1 MVKQVSGERIGK
13 GMSFFMF
20 GGEIARSLG
29 PLVILGAVSLWGL
42 EGTWKLI
49 PFGLLS
55 SFILF
60 LRFRKI
66 PISHEFKHE
75 KKQVGI
81 FNTFKYHI
89 PLFSSIAGIIFFNSL
104 IKGALT
110 TFLPIFLTSKGG
122 SLWLGGISLS
132 VLQLAGAVGT
142 FTSGTISDKIGR
154 KKTLLIMAVVNP
166 VLMLAF
172 VYSNDLLR
180 FPLLLILGL
189 FLFASTP
196 VLLAVVNDTKSE
208 HPAFINGIFMTVN
221 FSFSAIGIFCVGL
234 TADLIGLETTY
245 LISALCGVITLLFI
259 LNLFKSK

>member
-1 MVKQVSGERIGK
+1 
-13 GMSFFMF
+13 
-20 GGEIARSLG
+20 
-29 PLVILGAVSLWGL
+29 
-42 EGTWKLI
+42 
-49 PFGLLS
+49 
-55 SFILF
+55 
-60 LRFRKI
+60 
-66 PISHEFKHE
+66 
-75 KKQVGI
+75 
-81 FNTFKYHI
+81 
-89 PLFSSIAGIIFFNSL
+89 
-104 IKGALT
+104 
-110 TFLPIFLTSKGG
+110 
-122 SLWLGGISLS
+122 
-132 VLQLAGAVGT
+132 
-142 FTSGTISDKIGR
+142 
-154 KKTLLIMAVVNP
+154 MAVVNP